1 MFKNEDL
8 KIKTLKLFP
17 HLADL
22 PCPLLNEKE
31 KKKRIL
37 LKRTK
42 DNVYIGKT
50 TKSMSNQAT

>member
-31 KKKRIL
+31 KKKKNSI
-37 LKRTK
+37 
-42 DNVYIGKT
+42 KT
-50 TKSMSNQAT
+50 H